1 MDGDDLR
8 KLPLSMRKANLG
20 PRCPSGW
27 ASARPATSYPQCPAR
42 PAAPLAKPY
51 RDRQEL
57 SCRRFDDL
65 KAGVADRPGFRHG
78 MRGRYLAQATGTVR
92 SSHSPS
98 LQFLWD
104 MRAAI
109 LGPIVVLS

>member
-1 MDGDDLR
+1 HPR
-8 KLPLSMRKANLG
+8 R
-20 PRCPSGW
+20 RCPGALS
-27 ASARPATSYPQCPAR
+27 PAPPGTSSPKPPAR